1 MEELRES
8 IRESIR
14 TLVVETAT
22 NLPPDVRRALSRAL
36 DHEKS
41 GTRSCLALHM
51 IAANVDT
58 AGERRAPICQ
68 DTGMPTFEV
77 KAPAGVDEMLVCE
90 AIGEAVA
97 EATRAGAL
105 RPNSVDSL
113 TGRNRGDN
121 LGPGTPVVHFEQWMS
136 DDLEVRLLL
145 KGGGCENVSTQYSLP
160 CELGSLGRADR
171 NLEGV
176 RKCVLHAVHAA
187 QGQGCSAGIVGVGIG
202 GDRAS
207 GYELAKEQL
216 FRTLDDVN
224 PDANLAGLEEAVVR
238 QADTLGIGTMG
249 LGGDVTLLACKIGAH
264 NRLPA
269 SFFVTVAYDCWALRR
284 LGVLLD
290 GKTGEIKSWL
300 YREDSPTV
308 RLARQEGLPLTGRE
322 VRLTTPLSEDQVRRL
337 EVGDVVLLSGLLYTG
352 RDALHHHL
360 TTHKPDLN
368 LLGAVLY
375 HCGPIALK
383 DGEHWSIK
391 AAGPTTSIR
400 EEPYEADVL
409 RTYGIR
415 GIVGK
420 GGMGAKTLA
429 ALRECGAV
437 YLSAVGGA
445 APFYADCI
453 EEVLGVDFLEFGV
466 PEAMWRLRVRDF
478 PVIVT
483 MDAHGRSLHDDVL
496 VASAEKLGR
505 LAVSA

>member
-14 TLVVETAT
+14 RLVVETAT
-22 NLPPDVRRALSRAL
+22 NLPPDVRRALASAL
-36 DHEKS
+36 ERETP
-41 GTRSCLALHM
+41 GTRACLALHM
-51 IAANVDT
+51 IAANVDM
-58 AGERRAPICQ
+58 AANRCAPICQ
-68 DTGMPTFEV
+68 DTGLPTFEV
-77 KAPAGVDEMLVCE
+77 KAPAGVDEMLVSE

-97 EATRAGAL
+97 EATKAGAL
-105 RPNSVDSL
+105 RPNSVDSIS
-113 TGRNRGDN
+113 GKNCGDN
-121 LGPGTPVVHFEQWMS
+121 VGPGTPVVHFEQWMS

-160 CELGSLGRADR
+160 CDLGPLGRADR
-171 NLEGV
+171 ELEGV

-207 GYELAKEQL
+207 GYALAKEQL

-224 PDANLAGLEEAVVR
+224 PDQALARLEDEILQQAN
-238 QADTLGIGTMG
+238 TLGVGTMG
-249 LGGDVTLLACKIGAH
+249 FGGEVTLLACKIGAQ

-290 GKTGEIKSWL
+290 GKTGAIKHWL
-300 YREDSPTV
+300 HEDEPPAV
-308 RLARQEGLPLTGRE
+308 RMARQDGLPLSGRE
-322 VRLTTPLSEDQVRRL
+322 VRLETPLSADEVRRL
-337 EVGDVVLLSGLLYTG
+337 HVGDVVLLSGIVYTG

-360 TTHKPDLN
+360 TTHRPELN
-368 LLGAVLY
+368 LRGGVLY

-383 DGEHWSIK
+383 QGEGWVIK

-400 EEPYEADVL
+400 EEPYEGDVL
-409 RTYGIR
+409 RIYGIR
-415 GIVGK
+415 AIIGK
-420 GGMGAKTLA
+420 GGMGPRTLA
-429 ALRECGAV
+429 ALQECGAV

-453 EEVLGVDFLEFGV
+453 EEVLGVGFLEFGI

-478 PVIVT
+478 PTIVT
-483 MDAHGRSLHDDVL
+483 MDAHGRSLHDDVSKS
-496 VASAEKLGR
+496 SAERLGR
-505 LAVSA
+505 LAASA